1 MAGGIW
7 LAQNKERAGA
17 YINFQS
23 VPRPMTT
30 LCTRGVVAIPM
41 ALPWGPENTV
51 ITL

>member
-30 LCTRGVVAIPM
+30 LGTRE
-41 ALPWGPENTV
+41 L
-51 ITL
+51 